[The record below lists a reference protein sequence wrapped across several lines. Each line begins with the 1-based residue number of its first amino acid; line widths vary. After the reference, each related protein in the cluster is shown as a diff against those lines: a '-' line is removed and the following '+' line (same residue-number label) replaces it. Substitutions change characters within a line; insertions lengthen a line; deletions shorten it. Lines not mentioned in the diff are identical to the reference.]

1 MSKNSD
7 LMYQFKD
14 AAQRIALR
22 IKENDPKNILNPS
35 FKYTPSSK
43 TDIRETFKRIKKEL
57 KIAPQNQDNNKP
69 LVPPPKISLDKPLVE
84 PILNPGGFVLP
95 AEWFEMG

>member
-1 MSKNSD
+1 MSKNND

-22 IKENDPKNILNPS
+22 IKENDPKSILNPS
-35 FKYTPSSK
+35 FKYTSSSK

-57 KIAPQNQDNNKP
+57 KIAPQNQDNQKP
-69 LVPPPKISLDKPLVE
+69 LVAQNNNFDKPLV
-84 PILNPGGFVLP
+84 LNPEGFVLSVD
-95 AEWFEMG
+95 WFSLED